1 MQDTWLSK
9 KADEIQTYA
18 DRNDLKRFYDAL
30 KTIYGPTS
38 SHSSP
43 ILDAGGTQLITDK
56 ALILKRWADHFSN
69 VLNNPSI
76 ISEEAIARIP
86 QIPTNSKLD
95 VPPSLDEVKKAT
107 SQLSSG
113 KSPGADSIPIEI
125 FKIGGQTLIE
135 KLTDLFRSIW
145 EK

>member
-1 MQDTWLSK
+1 MQDAWLSK

-38 SHSSP
+38 SHSSL
-43 ILDAGGTQLITDK
+43 ILDAGGKQLIIDK

-76 ISEEAIARIP
+76 ISDEAIAHIP
-86 QIPTNSKLD
+86 QVPFNSKLD
-95 VPPSLDEVKKAT
+95 VPPSLDEVKKAVQRQVT
-107 SQLSSG
+107 W
-113 KSPGADSIPIEI
+113 
-125 FKIGGQTLIE
+125 GGFHTY
-135 KLTDLFRSIW
+135 
-145 EK
+145 